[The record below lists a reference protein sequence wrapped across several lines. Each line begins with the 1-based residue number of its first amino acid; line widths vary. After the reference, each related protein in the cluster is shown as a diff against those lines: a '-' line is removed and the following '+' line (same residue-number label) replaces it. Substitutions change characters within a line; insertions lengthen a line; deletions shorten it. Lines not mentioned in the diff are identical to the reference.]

1 MNEQNQSDS
10 RRLGRKNRRD
20 TLIIIVIVLV
30 LIPVVFLLVRWFDP
44 GYTREPYQRSEW
56 VLDDHVTITAYGK
69 NRSQVEEAVD
79 AAFQE
84 FYRIDAI
91 ANRYNPDSE
100 VSRLNQEAA
109 GEPVAVSEDLWEMIT
124 IAMDVYEAS
133 EGLFDITIGPLV
145 DLWDITG
152 RLERGDPPPTQEEIT
167 AAREKVGGDLLVLDE
182 SERTV
187 YLPREGMIV
196 DLGGLAKGY
205 ALDRAAAVMNNN
217 EVDVGVI
224 NMISTSMTLGDK
236 PEAAGGP
243 SWTIAILSPRG
254 EGYMGTLS
262 LPGGVYISTSGDY
275 QRYFEYEG
283 IRYHH
288 IIDPRTG
295 YPAQGVISTT
305 VIGAEDGTWSDA
317 ASTAAFIIGA
327 PEALSWVEEVGGIE
341 VIIVDSEGVV
351 HTTSGVEQWVQSLEG
366 EIDVEGG

>member
-1 MNEQNQSDS
+1 MNESNQSDS
-10 RRLGRKNRRD
+10 KRLGRKNRRD
-20 TLIIIVIVLV
+20 TLIIIVIVLAF
-30 LIPVVFLLVRWFDP
+30 IPVAYLLFRWFDP

-79 AAFQE
+79 AAFRE
-84 FYRIDAI
+84 LYRIDAV

-100 VSRLNQEAA
+100 ISSLNREAG
-109 GEPVAVSEDLWEMIT
+109 GEPQAVSEDLWEMIDT
-124 IAMDVYEAS
+124 GMDVYEAS
-133 EGLFDITIGPLV
+133 GGLFDITIGPLV

-152 RLERGDPPPTQEEIT
+152 RLERGDPPPTDEEI
-167 AAREKVGGDLLVLDE
+167 AKAREEVGGELLVLDY

-187 YLPREGMIV
+187 HLTREGMIV

-205 ALDRAAAVMNNN
+205 ALDRAAAVMIDN
-217 EVDVGVI
+217 EVGTGVI
-224 NMISTSMTLGDK
+224 NMISTSMTLGEK
-236 PEAAGGP
+236 PESAGGP
-243 SWTIAILSPRG
+243 SWTIAVLSPRG

-295 YPAQGVISTT
+295 YPARGVVSAT
-305 VIGAEDGTWSDA
+305 VLGAEDGAWSDA
-317 ASTAAFIIGA
+317 ASTTAFIMGA
-327 PEALSWVEEVGGIE
+327 PEALNWVEEVGGVD
-341 VIIVDSEGVV
+341 VIIVDSDGVV
-351 HTTSGVEQWVQSLEG
+351 HTTSGVEQWMQSLEE
-366 EIDVEGG
+366 EIDLEGE